1 MRKSLVPP
9 VIGALLLSAVAI
21 VGGAAPVSAATSA
34 PTQGVTATTI
44 RVGIPYVD
52 LAAVRQFG
60 ITLNQ
65 GSFPNTYVRVIA
77 NLNASGGINGR
88 RIVPYLVAVN
98 PVGTGPAITACT
110 QLSEDDSV
118 FVAINP
124 QQADCFLQQH
134 NVPTISGTFQDAP
147 SSGGTPNFTLVPP
160 PTAYDPVQ
168 LSVLAHQGDFK
179 GKKVGLFAGQE
190 TDEAELK
197 VVQSSLKSLGVHV
210 VQSAVDGTRLRTTR
224 WRRTSRPH
232 SSPNG
237 SSRPASTRSFAVGTG
252 ATVWPESL
260 QANQSSYLPPW
271 IATSESSLETSV
283 LGASIQPKYLQNV
296 LTTSPVPSNYALWH
310 TPAVQACDRVVRKAY
325 PSLEITPPTNPLMG
339 SDQTFYAVE
348 AACLNMD
355 LFATI
360 AKAAGKNL
368 TESSFAQRRICA
380 AERRH
385 SRIRCS
391 SVVRSGSGLSARPGV
406 SRHLRQ
412 GEERPA
418 VRRLPGGEMT
428 RAWSR
433 ASAGRDGHV
442 QGERRPSEP
451 RCRARATG
459 FAGFGVVEFP
469 ESVRV
474 DQARELVA

>member
-65 GSFPNTYVRVIA
+65 GSFPDAYNAVIA

-134 NVPTISGTFQDAP
+134 HVPTISGTFQDAP
-147 SSGGTPNFTLVPP
+147 SSSGTPNFTLVPP

-190 TDEAELK
+190 TDGAELK

-210 VQSAVDGTRLRTTR
+210 VQSAVDGAPQDDEVATNQQAALIAQRFQQAGV
-224 WRRTSRPH
+224 
-232 SSPNG
+232 NEVV
-237 SSRPASTRSFAVGTG
+237 AVGTG

-260 QANQSSYLPPW
+260 QANQSSYLPAW
-271 IATSESSLETSV
+271 IATNESSLETSV
-283 LGASIQPKYLQNV
+283 LGASIQPKYLENV

-348 AACLNMD
+348 AACLNID

-368 TESSFAQRRICA
+368 TESSFAHAGYALRNA
-380 AERRH
+380 SH
-385 SRIRCS
+385 SRIWCS
-391 SVVRSGSGLSARPGV
+391 GVVRSGSGLSARPGV

-412 GEERPA
+412 GEECLA

-428 RAWSR
+428 RAWSGRHPDGMVMSKAR
-433 ASAGRDGHV
+433 AGHV
-442 QGERRPSEP
+442 NP
-451 RCRARATG
+451 
-459 FAGFGVVEFP
+459 
-469 ESVRV
+469 
-474 DQARELVA
+474 DVAPAPPGSPVSAS

>member
-34 PTQGVTATTI
+34 STQGVTATTI

-65 GSFPNTYVRVIA
+65 GSFPDAYDAVIA

-98 PVGTGPAITACT
+98 PVGTGPALTACT

-134 NVPTISGTFQDAP
+134 NVPTISGRFQDAP
-147 SSGGTPNFTLVPP
+147 SSSGTPNFTLVPP

-190 TDEAELK
+190 TDGAELK

-210 VQSAVDGTRLRTTR
+210 VQSAVDGAPQDDEVATNQQAALIAQRFQQAGV
-224 WRRTSRPH
+224 
-232 SSPNG
+232 NEVV
-237 SSRPASTRSFAVGTG
+237 AVGTG

-271 IATSESSLETSV
+271 IATNESSLETSV
-283 LGASIQPKYLQNV
+283 LGASIQPKYLENA

-348 AACLNMD
+348 AACLNID

-368 TESSFAQRRICA
+368 TESSFAHAGYALRNA
-380 AERRH
+380 A
-385 SRIRCS
+385 IP
-391 SVVRSGSGLSARPGV
+391 GSGVPVSFAPGRPYPLGPV
-406 SRHLRQ
+406 YLVTYDKAKNVLQFADS
-412 GEERPA
+412 PA
-418 VRRLPGGEMT
+418 
-428 RAWSR
+428 AK
-433 ASAGRDGHV
+433 
-442 QGERRPSEP
+442 
-451 RCRARATG
+451 
-459 FAGFGVVEFP
+459 
-469 ESVRV
+469 
-474 DQARELVA
+474 